1 MPTKLSQISKRYN
14 NIVALTT
21 TNYSISPFRKKESA
35 PDTSFVPG
43 FSSIDHHE
51 RIQASQRES
60 NQQNSSSPPPPPPPP
75 PPFTPPLPNNT
86 APNTAPTS
94 TSSTSYSTSQ
104 YPGEE
109 ELYPDYNEATFNP
122 DVDKLPSNNATASG
136 SIRAFYLSRQIDV
149 LKIFQKQYGRESATN
164 TQMPIINKNSVILVI
179 PSHTRGLSYHD
190 PTHGTA
196 APGTLSPSPPTT
208 IVTPTGGLADPDND
222 TGVGYA
228 VFLDFGAAI
237 FFGLDEA
244 EESKILA
251 SAEEFCTDRVTGTLR
266 QENMMY
272 EEVPTLDKWHKY
284 DRTSDTITLQ
294 KIDLNTV
301 RVVAGVIGQT
311 VALDH
316 YEREADAL
324 LDVFQELNKTIA
336 KSQGNNMGVSKGKL
350 FQLVAENNTI
360 ITSAIT
366 KLGLLD
372 HARPGEAMWNVEVYY
387 KVWNSLREEFELE
400 TRFQNLSTKLDFIA
414 DNLKFFADQMENKKS
429 HRLEI
434 YIIILIA
441 AELGV
446 SLYEHPEL
454 YEFLFFWR
462 VWERG
467 ERGWRAW
474 VPVVKRARYW

>member
-1 MPTKLSQISKRYN
+1 M
-14 NIVALTT
+14 
-21 TNYSISPFRKKESA
+21 
-35 PDTSFVPG
+35 
-43 FSSIDHHE
+43 
-51 RIQASQRES
+51 
-60 NQQNSSSPPPPPPPP
+60 
-75 PPFTPPLPNNT
+75 
-86 APNTAPTS
+86 
-94 TSSTSYSTSQ
+94 
-104 YPGEE
+104 
-109 ELYPDYNEATFNP
+109 PDYDEATFNP
-122 DVDKLPSNNATASG
+122 DVDKLPSKHAVASG

-149 LKIFQKQYGRESATN
+149 LKIFQKQYGRSTDSN
-164 TQMPIINKNSVILVI
+164 TQMPIINKDSVILVI
-179 PSHTRGLSYHD
+179 PSHTRDSQH
-190 PTHGTA
+190 PQPVA
-196 APGTLSPSPPTT
+196 
-208 IVTPTGGLADPDND
+208 VTPTGGLAGPQN
-222 TGVGYA
+222 VGYA

-244 EESKILA
+244 AEAKCLA
-251 SAEEFCTDRVTGTLR
+251 TAQEFCTDRVSGTLR
-266 QENMMY
+266 QENMTY
-272 EEVPTLDKWHKY
+272 EEVPTLEKWHEY
-284 DRTSDTITLQ
+284 DRTRDMITLQ

-336 KSQGNNMGVSKGKL
+336 KSQGKNMGLSKGKL

-372 HARPGEAMWNVEVYY
+372 HARPGEATWNVESYY
-387 KVWNSLREEFELE
+387 KVWNSLRQEFELE

-441 AELGV
+441 AELGL

-454 YEFLFFWR
+454 YEWAFFWR
-462 VWERG
+462 L
-467 ERGWRAW
+467 
-474 VPVVKRARYW
+474 